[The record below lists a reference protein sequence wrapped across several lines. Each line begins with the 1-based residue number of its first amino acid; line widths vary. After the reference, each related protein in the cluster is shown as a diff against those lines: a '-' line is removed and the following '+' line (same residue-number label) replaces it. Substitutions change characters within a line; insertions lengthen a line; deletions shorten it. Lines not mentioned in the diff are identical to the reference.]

1 MAERKEAQEPV
12 AVLGIGAMGHGMAAS
27 ALHAGLPTIVWDR
40 NRNRSRDLEPLG
52 ARVAE
57 SAADAAA
64 NAGIVVTMVPDA
76 EAVLSVATEQGMLD
90 ALARD
95 AVWAQMSTIGVAG
108 TDRVAALVDGGRPD
122 VTLLDAP
129 VSGSKE
135 PAERGELTIFA
146 SGPASARL
154 RVEPLFDALG
164 RRTLWLGPVGAGSR
178 MKVVNNTLLAFKAEG
193 LAAAFAVGRGVGLD
207 ESLMIEALTDGPL
220 LSTWDMAKLERLK
233 NDDFSAQFALALALK
248 DVRLALETVDAGRFE
263 AFTSLAH
270 EWQRAVDVGLGD
282 DDLTVVARVLEG
294 QVSVQ

>member
-64 NAGIVVTMVPDA
+64 NAGIVVTMVPDT

-108 TDRVAALVDGGRPD
+108 TDRVAALVAGRRPD

-193 LAAAFAVGRGVGLD
+193 LAAAVAVARGVGLD

-220 LSTWDMAKLERLK
+220 LSTWDVAKLERLK